1 MKLFGLI
8 GFPLGHSFS
17 KRYFTEKF
25 ERAQISNCRYEL
37 FPLQSIEAF
46 PSLLAEQPDLAG
58 LNVTIPYKQAVI
70 PYLHH
75 LSAAATAIGAVNCI
89 HIDPT
94 KGQLTGHNTDAVGF
108 RQSLENKANGRWA
121 TPQTQALV
129 LGNGGAAKAVFFV
142 LQTLGISYSVVSRKP
157 NPEAENE
164 YSWEQVPALISGLQ
178 KQNPDAP
185 VLIVNTTPVGMA
197 PHVEDCPPLPF
208 ELFNDQILVFDLVYN
223 PEETVLLRR
232 AGLEGANTLNG
243 LEMLYLQA
251 NAAWEIWNN
260 T

>member
-1 MKLFGLI
+1 MRLFGLI

-25 ERAQISNCRYEL
+25 ERARIADCRYEL
-37 FPLQSIEAF
+37 FPLKSIEEF
-46 PSLLAEQPDLAG
+46 PDLPVQQPELAG

-70 PYLHH
+70 PYLHR

-89 HIDPT
+89 HIGPN
-94 KGQLTGHNTDAVGF
+94 GQLTGHNTDAVGF
-108 RQSLENKANGRWA
+108 RQSLENKAGGRWA
-121 TPQTQALV
+121 TPATQALV

-142 LQTLGISYSVVSRKP
+142 LQSLG
-157 NPEAENE
+157 NPDAGNE
-164 YSWEQVPALISGLQ
+164 YHWERVPALISGLQ
-178 KQNPDAP
+178 EQNPDAP

-223 PEETVLLRR
+223 PEETVLLQR
-232 AGLEGANTLNG
+232 AALQGADTLNG

-251 NAAWEIWNN
+251 DAAWEIWNN

>member
-25 ERAQISNCRYEL
+25 EREHIANCRYEL
-37 FPLQSIEAF
+37 FPLESIGML
-46 PSLLAEQPDLAG
+46 PDLLAEHPNLAG

-70 PYLHH
+70 PFLDHM
-75 LSAAATAIGAVNCI
+75 SAAATAIGAVNCI
-89 HIDPT
+89 HVGPN
-94 KGQLTGHNTDAVGF
+94 GQLTGHNTDAVGF
-108 RQSLENKANGRWA
+108 RQSLEHQARGRWA
-121 TPQTQALV
+121 TPDTKALV

-142 LQTLGISYSVVSRKP
+142 LQSLGIAYSVISRTP
-157 NPEAENE
+157 NPGAGNE
-164 YSWEQVPALISGLQ
+164 YHWEQVPAFISELQ
-178 KQNPDAP
+178 KQSPHTP

-197 PHVEDCPPLPF
+197 PHTDDCPPLPF

-232 AGLEGANTLNG
+232 AGLQGAHTLNG

-251 NAAWEIWNN
+251 DAAWEIWNN